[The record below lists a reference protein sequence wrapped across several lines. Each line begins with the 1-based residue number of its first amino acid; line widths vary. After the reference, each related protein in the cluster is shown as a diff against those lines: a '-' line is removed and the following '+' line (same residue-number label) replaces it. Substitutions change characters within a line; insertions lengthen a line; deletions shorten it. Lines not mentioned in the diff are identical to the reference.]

1 MTASSA
7 FDTFKAFCDKVIYW
21 CLWAGKLVIA
31 IGIAY
36 AAAKVFS
43 FGNFNVNGIN
53 IPIPRVTADATQ
65 LVYLAGCI
73 WLISR

>member
-1 MTASSA
+1 MTATSA
-7 FDTFKAFCDKVIYW
+7 WAAFVNFCNKVAHW
-21 CLWAGKLVIA
+21 CLWFGKLVVA

-53 IPIPRVTADATQ
+53 IPIPKVTAEATQ
-65 LVYLAGCI
+65 LAYIAGCI
-73 WLISR
+73 WLIK